1 MTAYKSVQ
9 ETNRTAEPVVK
20 LAAHDS
26 GGRVRALRF
35 EYTTPVGGL
44 SVNDTIDL
52 ATFTQN
58 GRLLGGSL
66 AFEAMGAS
74 ATAEIGTA
82 ALSSRYLSA
91 GAVAAIGQLDFAH
104 THALYTGEAVYAG
117 TTLVAKVTGANWAA
131 AKKFNGYVLFVAD

>member
-20 LAAHDS
+20 LAAHEA
-26 GGRVRALRF
+26 GGRVRVLRF
-35 EYTTPVGGL
+35 EYTTPGAGL
-44 SVNDTIDL
+44 AVNDTIDL

-58 GRLLGGSL
+58 GRVIGGSA

-74 ATAEIGTA
+74 ATADIGTA
-82 ALSSRYLSA
+82 AAPTRYLNAGNVAAA
-91 GAVAAIGQLDFAH
+91 GALDFAD
-104 THALYTGEAVYAG
+104 TVALNTGEAVNAG
-117 TTLVAKVTGANWAA
+117 TTLVARATGAAWAA

>member
-20 LAAHDS
+20 LAPHEA
-26 GGRVRALRF
+26 GGRVRVLRF
-35 EYTTPVGGL
+35 EYTTPGGGL
-44 SVNDTIDL
+44 TVNDTIDL
-52 ATFTQN
+52 ATFSQT
-58 GRLLGGSL
+58 GRLLGGAV

-82 ALSSRYLSA
+82 ASASRYLSA
-91 GAVAAIGQLDFAH
+91 GAVAAVGQLDFAH
-104 THALYTGEAVYAG
+104 TLALNTGESVVAG

-131 AKKFNGYVLFVAD
+131 AKKFFGYVLFVAD

>member
-9 ETNRTAEPVVK
+9 ETNRTADPAIK
-20 LAAHDS
+20 LATHEA

-35 EYTTPVGGL
+35 EYTTPAGGL

-52 ATFTQN
+52 ATFTQT
-58 GRLLGGSL
+58 GRLLAGSV

-82 ALSSRYLSA
+82 ASASRYLGA

-104 THALYTGEAVYAG
+104 TIALNTGDAVYGG
-117 TTLVAKVTGANWAA
+117 TTLVARVTGASWAA